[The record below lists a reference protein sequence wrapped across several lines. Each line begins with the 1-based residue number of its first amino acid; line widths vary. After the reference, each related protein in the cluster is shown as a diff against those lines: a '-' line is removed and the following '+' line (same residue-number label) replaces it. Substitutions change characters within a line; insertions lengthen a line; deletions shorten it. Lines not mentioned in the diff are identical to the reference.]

1 MRTNLLAYLLPL
13 GLLAGCG
20 GAMDDNASVSA
31 ALDSSD
37 QTATESALMLAT
49 TSGTDGAATSNDAA
63 VMAGAGAKTFW
74 QPASC
79 VTATQLNNVV
89 TYKLSDCT
97 GPYGLVH
104 VTGSV
109 AVTYTADAAGI
120 HAAAVTNGLLVNGAT
135 LNLNSQADYTVNG
148 SAKKLVVSTNG
159 GGTGAFGNSITR
171 NGGYTLTWD
180 DASMCGTL
188 DGSWSTKIG
197 PTGNSD
203 TWSTSIAGYAQCKYH
218 CPSSGT
224 LSHTGGISKVTI
236 TVTFDGSASAKWA
249 TSRGR
254 SGTIALFC
262 AP

>member
-1 MRTNLLAYLLPL
+1 MRTNLLAYLIPL

-20 GAMDDNASVSA
+20 GADPTGDQASVSA

-49 TSGTDGAATSNDAA
+49 TNGTDGAGSASQAA
-63 VMAGAGAKTFW
+63 VMAGAQAKTFW
-74 QPASC
+74 QPAGC
-79 VTATQLNNVV
+79 VTATQVNNVV

-120 HAAAVTNGLLVNGAT
+120 HAAAVANGLLVNGAT
-135 LNLNSQADYTVNG
+135 MNLDSSADYTVNG
-148 SAKKLVVSTNG
+148 TAKKLVVATDGS
-159 GGTGAFGNSITR
+159 GTGAFGNAITR
-171 NGGYTLTWD
+171 KGGYTLTWD

-188 DGSWSTKIG
+188 DGAWSTQIG
-197 PTGNSD
+197 AD
-203 TWSTSIAGYAQCKYH
+203 TWSTSIANYAQCKYH

-236 TVTFDGSASAKWA
+236 TVTFDGTANARWS